1 MRFTSSSESSKLMEL
16 RRKKEVYNKIKEQIS
31 RSVNMITRTELNDTN
46 LVKAI
51 NTKILLL
58 IQ

>member
-1 MRFTSSSESSKLMEL
+1 MEL
-16 RRKKEVYNKIKEQIS
+16 RRKKEVYNRIKEQIS
-31 RSVNMITRTELNDTN
+31 RSVNMITRTELNDKN

-51 NTKILLL
+51 NMKIILL

>member
-1 MRFTSSSESSKLMEL
+1 MEL

-31 RSVNMITRTELNDTN
+31 RSVNMITRTELNDKN

-51 NTKILLL
+51 NTKIILL